1 MCDMNDRCDWEYLI
15 PSLHSVVDLWNGSTT
30 LWRRGNS
37 LVLSVLSNQVEV
49 SMTRFVQETTVLV

>member
-1 MCDMNDRCDWEYLI
+1 MCDMNDRCDWKYLF

>member
-1 MCDMNDRCDWEYLI
+1 MCDMNDRCDWEYLF
-15 PSLHSVVDLWNGSTT
+15 PSLHSVVDLWNRSTT
-30 LWRRGNS
+30 LWRRGDS

>member
-1 MCDMNDRCDWEYLI
+1 MCDMNSRCDWEYLF

-30 LWRRGNS
+30 LWRRGDS

>member
-1 MCDMNDRCDWEYLI
+1 MCVMNDRCDWEYLF

-30 LWRRGNS
+30 LWRRGDS

-49 SMTRFVQETTVLV
+49 SKSVN

>member
-1 MCDMNDRCDWEYLI
+1 MCDMNDRCDWEYLF

-49 SMTRFVQETTVLV
+49 SMTRFVQQTTVMV